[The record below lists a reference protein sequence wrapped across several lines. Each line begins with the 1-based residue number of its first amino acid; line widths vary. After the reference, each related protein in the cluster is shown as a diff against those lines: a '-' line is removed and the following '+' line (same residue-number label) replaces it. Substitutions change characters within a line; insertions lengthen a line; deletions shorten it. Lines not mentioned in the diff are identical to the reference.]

1 MHATLFDVPGA
12 ENANERLPSQI
23 ASSDA
28 EFMVILNTRS
38 LQTTRNMLR
47 GENANDLQMSF
58 VRI

>member
-12 ENANERLPSQI
+12 ENTNKHLPSHI

-28 EFMVILNTRS
+28 ELMVILNTRS
-38 LQTTRNMLR
+38 LQRTRNMLR